1 MVAVATHLADTSVLA
16 RLRKPA
22 VAEVL
27 VPLIDRGLVAICGV
41 VQMEIMVGARNP
53 NHRDDVREWLL
64 GFERLPI
71 TDDIVS
77 RAEDV
82 QSALVET
89 SGHRTV
95 KLPDLLIAATAERH
109 RVTVLHYDKDYERI
123 AEVTG
128 QSTEWVVP
136 PGEAD

>member
-16 RLRKPA
+16 RLQKPA
-22 VAEVL
+22 VAEVV
-27 VPLIDRGLVAICGV
+27 VPLIDRGLVAVCAV
-41 VQMEIMVGARNP
+41 VEMEIRVGAKNP
-53 NHRDDVREWLL
+53 RHRDNVSEWLL

-71 TDDIVS
+71 SDDIFN
-77 RAEDV
+77 RAIDV
-82 QSALVET
+82 QFDLVET

-95 KLPDLLIAATAERH
+95 RIPDLLIAAIAERH
-109 RVTVLHYDKDYERI
+109 RVTVLHYDKDFDRI

-128 QSTEWVVP
+128 QPTEWVVP

>member
-1 MVAVATHLADTSVLA
+1 MVAVATYLADTSVLA

-27 VPLIDRGLVAICGV
+27 VPLIDRGLVAVCGV
-41 VQMEIMVGARNP
+41 VAMEIMVGARNP
-53 NHRDDVREWLL
+53 RHADDVREWFL

-71 TDDIVS
+71 SDDVFS

-82 QSALVET
+82 QSSLIDT
-89 SGHRTV
+89 SEHRTV

-109 RVTVLHYDKDYERI
+109 RVTVLHYDKDFDRI

-128 QSTEWVVP
+128 QPTEWVVP
-136 PGEAD
+136 AGEAD